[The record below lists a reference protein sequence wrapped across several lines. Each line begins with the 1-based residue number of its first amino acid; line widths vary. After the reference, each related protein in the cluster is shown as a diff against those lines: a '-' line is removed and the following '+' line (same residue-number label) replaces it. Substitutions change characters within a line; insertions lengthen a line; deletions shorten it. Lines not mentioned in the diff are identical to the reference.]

1 MEKRQGTRITVDLSE
16 EDYNILSS
24 FGGKKAELI
33 RRLIRIFNSLRKGE
47 YKLVSSD
54 GKEVPVGLLFM

>member
-33 RRLIRIFNSLRKGE
+33 RKLIRIFNSLRKGE

>member
-54 GKEVPVGLLFM
+54 GKEVPVRLLFM

>member
-1 MEKRQGTRITVDLSE
+1 MEKRQGIRITVDLSE
-16 EDYNILSS
+16 EDYGILSS
-24 FGGKKAELI
+24 FGCKKAELI

-54 GKEVPVGLLFM
+54 GKEVPIQLLFM